1 LQNNLGV
8 NRLCIRAVGRKV
20 YEKTPLSPRL
30 GYVPVVFMVA
40 ILRLILVAIIGVVF
54 LGGVPFIVHGE
65 EFYKDKSIKFIVG
78 YSPGGLFD
86 TFTRLIGRHFSKHV
100 SGNPIVI
107 VDNMTGA
114 GGIILGNYLYHQAK
128 PDGLTIGAWATPL
141 VLQQLMGT
149 EAIKFDG
156 RKFGY
161 LGAPGAED
169 AVCALN
175 EASGIKTAEEWFT
188 AKRPVKIGAI
198 APGTSTSDVP
208 KLVHAA
214 IKLPMQIVEG
224 FKGGAE
230 ARLAVETGELDGY
243 CGSWQSVKL
252 AWRQAVNAGKIRLVL
267 QLTLKPHREIEHVPL
282 AINYAKS
289 DEARKLLRII
299 SVYRNPY
306 IYSVPPS
313 TPKDRLQILQKAF
326 MSSIGNAELL
336 SDAKKSNLEIEPID
350 GPTIAN
356 SIESLYELD
365 SATIAKLKEILVV
378 RK

>member
-1 LQNNLGV
+1 MRPLAYSLYSYRISLGM
-8 NRLCIRAVGRKV
+8 
-20 YEKTPLSPRL
+20 PSPH
-30 GYVPVVFMVA
+30 PVFRRWIAAIVFA
-40 ILRLILVAIIGVVF
+40 ITF
-54 LGGVPFIVHGE
+54 FGGVVHGE
-65 EFYKDKSIKFIVG
+65 DFYREKTIKFIVG

-86 TFTRLIGRHFSKHV
+86 TFTRVVARHLSKHV
-100 SGNPIVI
+100 PGNPTVI
-107 VDNMTGA
+107 VDNMSGA

-141 VLQQLMGT
+141 VLQQLLGT
-149 EAIKFDG
+149 EAINFDG

-169 AVCALN
+169 AVCAFN
-175 EASGIKTAEEWFT
+175 EPSGIKTVDDWFA

-208 KLVHAA
+208 KLVQAA
-214 IKLPMQIVEG
+214 VKLPMQIVEG

-230 ARLAVETGELDGY
+230 ARLAVETGEVDGY

-252 AWRQAVNAGKIRLVL
+252 AWRQAVNSAKIRLVL
-267 QLTLKPHREIEHVPL
+267 QLTLKSHPDIEHVPL
-282 AINYAKS
+282 AVTYART
-289 DEARKLLRII
+289 DEARKLLRMT

-306 IYSVPPS
+306 LYSVPPG

-326 MSSIGNAELL
+326 MDSVRDAELQL
-336 SDAKKSNLEIEPID
+336 DAKKSNLEIEPID

-356 SIESLYELD
+356 TIAGLYEID
-365 SATIAKLKEILVV
+365 SATLGKLKEILVV
-378 RK
+378 KK

>member
-1 LQNNLGV
+1 
-8 NRLCIRAVGRKV
+8 
-20 YEKTPLSPRL
+20 
-30 GYVPVVFMVA
+30 MVA
-40 ILRLILVAIIGVVF
+40 FAKLMATSICGITLFVGA
-54 LGGVPFIVHGE
+54 PPIVHGE

-86 TFTRLIGRHFSKHV
+86 TFTRLTARHFNKHV
-100 SGNPIVI
+100 PGKPTVI

-114 GGIILGNYLYHQAK
+114 GGIVLGNYLYHNVK

-141 VLQQLMGT
+141 VLQQLLGT
-149 EAIKFDG
+149 EAITFDG

-175 EASGIKTAEEWFT
+175 EATGIRTVDDWFT

-208 KLVHAA
+208 KLVQAA
-214 IKLPMQIVEG
+214 IRLPMQIVEG

-230 ARLAVETGELDGY
+230 ARLAVETGEVDGY
-243 CGSWQSVKL
+243 CGSWQSIKL
-252 AWRQAVNAGKIRLVL
+252 AWRQALNSGKIRLVL
-267 QLTLKPHREIEHVPL
+267 QLTLKSHPEIEHVPL
-282 AINYAKS
+282 AFSYAKT
-289 DEARKLLRII
+289 DEARKLLRTT

-306 IYSVPPS
+306 IYSVPPA

-326 MSSIGNAELL
+326 IDSLKDAELQ

-350 GPTIAN
+350 GPAIEKTIAG
-356 SIESLYELD
+356 LYEID
-365 SATIAKLKEILVV
+365 AVTIAKLKEVLMT
-378 RK
+378 KK

>member
-1 LQNNLGV
+1 
-8 NRLCIRAVGRKV
+8 
-20 YEKTPLSPRL
+20 
-30 GYVPVVFMVA
+30 
-40 ILRLILVAIIGVVF
+40 
-54 LGGVPFIVHGE
+54 
-65 EFYKDKSIKFIVG
+65 VG

-86 TFTRLIGRHFSKHV
+86 TFTRVIARHFSKHV
-100 SGNPIVI
+100 SGNPTTI

-114 GGIILGNYLYHQAK
+114 GGIVLGNYLYHQAK

-141 VLQQLMGT
+141 VLRQLLGN

-175 EASGIKTAEEWFT
+175 EASGIKTVEEWFA

-198 APGTSTSDVP
+198 APGTSTADVP
-208 KLVHAA
+208 KVVQAA
-214 IKLPMQIVEG
+214 IRLPMQIVEG

-230 ARLAVETGELDGY
+230 ARLAVETGEVDGY

-252 AWRQAVNAGKIRLVL
+252 AWREAVNTGKIRLVL

-282 AINYAKS
+282 AINYAKT
-289 DEARKLLRII
+289 DEARNLFKII

-306 IYSVPPS
+306 IYSVPPG

-326 MSSIGNAELL
+326 MDSVGNAEFL
-336 SDAKKSNLEIEPID
+336 SDAKKANLEIEPID
-350 GPTIAN
+350 GPTIA
-356 SIESLYELD
+356 STIAGLYKID
-365 SATIAKLKEILVV
+365 SATIAKLKETLAAK
-378 RK
+378 R

>member
-1 LQNNLGV
+1 MTGF
-8 NRLCIRAVGRKV
+8 IRSILATGI
-20 YEKTPLSPRL
+20 
-30 GYVPVVFMVA
+30 A
-40 ILRLILVAIIGVVF
+40 IVF
-54 LGGVPFIVHGE
+54 LGGEPFTVHSE
-65 EFYKDKSIKFIVG
+65 EFYNDQTIKFIVG

-86 TFTRLIGRHFSKHV
+86 GFTRLIARQFGKHV
-100 SGNPIVI
+100 PGNPTTI
-107 VDNMTGA
+107 VDNMPGA
-114 GGIILGNYLYHQAK
+114 GGIILGNYLFYQAK

-141 VLQQLMGT
+141 VLQHVLGT

-175 EASGIKTAEEWFT
+175 EASGIKTVEQWFA

-208 KLVHAA
+208 KIARAA

-224 FKGGAE
+224 FKGGAGV
-230 ARLAVETGELDGY
+230 RLAVESGEVDGY

-252 AWRQAVNAGKIRLVL
+252 AWSQALNAGKIHLVL
-267 QLTLKPHREIEHVPL
+267 QLTLKSHPEIRNIPI
-282 AINYAKS
+282 AINYAKN
-289 DEARKLLRII
+289 DEARRLLSII

-306 IYSVPPS
+306 IYSVPPA

-326 MSSIGNAELL
+326 MDSIGSAELL

-350 GPTIAN
+350 GPTIAKTI
-356 SIESLYELD
+356 SGLYELD
-365 SATIAKLKEILVV
+365 SPTIAKLKEILVV
-378 RK
+378 KK